1 MRNMKMITAAAAACV
16 MASAILLSGCGS
28 KTEETTAAAA
38 ETTAAGT
45 ETTAAG
51 TEETTATGTEE
62 TTAAGDAAAETA
74 AADNVDALAI
84 VTAISEVSPK
94 RPDDLGTVNLGAYT
108 GLDLTAAKAAQIA
121 DTDVDNYI
129 TANILPN
136 YPMEVNDEVKT
147 GDTATINFVGS
158 IDGVEFEG
166 GKGEDY
172 PLVIGSGAFIPG
184 FEDQL
189 IGAQV
194 GETVDVNVTFPEDY
208 GAENL
213 AGKAALF
220 VVDINKIERPR
231 DLAHIDDD
239 FVNEI
244 TQGEYTN
251 VADFR
256 EMLQTGLQTY
266 NDTEAKE
273 GLADA
278 VLSTI
283 LANSEVKPSDEA
295 IEWQKD
301 IYITTYDAALTKA
314 YGMSLASMIQ
324 MYGQTYEEFRDGLT
338 EGATEAASRAAVVY
352 EIAQKEGLT
361 VTDEA
366 KKQYAEEF
374 GYADVNALA
383 EATSESELELA
394 VLSNL
399 VTNFVAEH
407 SNVTYTEAEAE
418 VPEE

>member
-28 KTEETTAAAA
+28 KTAETTAAAA

-45 ETTAAG
+45 E
-51 TEETTATGTEE
+51 E
-62 TTAAGDAAAETA
+62 TTAAGDAAAETVA
-74 AADNVDALAI
+74 AADVDALAI

-94 RPDDLGTVNLGAYT
+94 RPDDLGTVTLGAYT
-108 GLDLTAAKAAQIA
+108 DLDLTATKAAQIT

-136 YPMEVNDEVKT
+136 YPMEVNDEVKE

-366 KKQYAEEF
+366 KKEYAKEF
-374 GYADVNALA
+374 GYADVDALA
-383 EATSESELELA
+383 NATSESELELA

-418 VPEE
+418 VPEG

>member
-1 MRNMKMITAAAAACV
+1 MRNMKMITAAATACM
-16 MASAILLSGCGS
+16 MASAIFLSGCGS
-28 KTEETTAAAA
+28 KTAETTAAATETTAAA
-38 ETTAAGT
+38 ETTAAGA

-51 TEETTATGTEE
+51 TEETTA
-62 TTAAGDAAAETA
+62 AGDTAAETVA
-74 AADNVDALAI
+74 AADVDALAI

-108 GLDLTAAKAAQIA
+108 GLDLTAAKAAQITE
-121 DTDVDNYI
+121 TDVDNYI
-129 TANILPN
+129 VTNVLPN
-136 YPMEVNDEVKT
+136 YPMEVNDEVKE

-158 IDGVEFEG
+158 IDGVEFDG

-239 FVNEI
+239 FVNEV

-251 VADFR
+251 LADFR
-256 EMLQTGLQTY
+256 EMLRTGLQTY

-283 LANSEVKPSDEA
+283 LANSEVKPSEDA
-295 IEWQKD
+295 VEWQKD

-366 KKQYAEEF
+366 KEQYAEEF
-374 GYADVNALA
+374 GYTDVNALA

-407 SNVTYTEAEAE
+407 SNVTYTEAAAE

>member
-28 KTEETTAAAA
+28 KTAETTAAAA

-51 TEETTATGTEE
+51 TETTAAGTEE
-62 TTAAGDAAAETA
+62 TTAAGDAAAETVA
-74 AADNVDALAI
+74 AADVDALAI

-94 RPDDLGTVNLGAYT
+94 RPDDLGTVTLGAYT
-108 GLDLTAAKAAQIA
+108 DLDLTATKAAQIT

-136 YPMEVNDEVKT
+136 YPMEVNDEVKE

-239 FVNEI
+239 FVNEV

-251 VADFR
+251 LADFR
-256 EMLQTGLQTY
+256 EMLRTGLQTY

-283 LANSEVKPSDEA
+283 LANSEVKPSEDA
-295 IEWQKD
+295 VEWQTD

-366 KKQYAEEF
+366 KEQYAEEF
-374 GYADVNALA
+374 GYTDVNALA

-407 SNVTYTEAEAE
+407 SNVTYTEAAAE

>member
-1 MRNMKMITAAAAACV
+1 MRNMKMITAAAAACM

-28 KTEETTAAAA
+28 KTAETTAAAAETTAAAA
-38 ETTAAGT
+38 ETTAAGA
-45 ETTAAG
+45 ETTAA
-51 TEETTATGTEE
+51 GTEE

-74 AADNVDALAI
+74 AAENADALAI

-94 RPDDLGTVNLGAYT
+94 RPDSLGTVNLGDYT
-108 GLDLTAAKAAQIA
+108 GLELTAAKAAQIT

-129 TANILPN
+129 TSNILPN

-194 GETVDVNVTFPEDY
+194 GETVNVNVTFPEDY
-208 GAENL
+208 SAENL

-244 TQGEYTN
+244 TQGEYKN
-251 VADFR
+251 VSDLR
-256 EMLQTGLQTY
+256 GMLQTGLQTY

-283 LANSEVKPSDEA
+283 LKNSEVKPSDEA

-374 GYADVNALA
+374 GYADVDALA
-383 EATSESELELA
+383 NATSESELELA